1 MKNGLLSI
9 YGTIKITIIYL
20 RGKTMSKIN
29 KELLQELRDH
39 TGLGLMDCRK
49 ALEETGGDFQQA
61 LDLLRKKGAA
71 VAAKRADKE
80 TGEGLVKAYI
90 HPGDRLGVL
99 IEINCETDFVANT
112 EAVRQFAQDLCLQ
125 IAANKAM
132 YVSPEQVDPAFLA
145 HEKEI
150 FREQMANSG
159 KPEKI
164 IEQVIEGK
172 IKKLYS
178 DICLLEQTFMKND
191 QLTVKEVLQELI
203 AKTGE
208 SIRIR
213 RFCRFELGK

>member
-1 MKNGLLSI
+1 MKI
-9 YGTIKITIIYL
+9 DKA
-20 RGKTMSKIN
+20 
-29 KELLQELRDH
+29 LLQELRDH

-49 ALEETGGDFQQA
+49 ALEETAGDFDQA
-61 LDLLRKKGAA
+61 LELLRKKGAA

-80 TGEGLVKAYI
+80 TGEGLIKAYI

-99 IEINCETDFVANT
+99 LEINCETDFVANT
-112 EAVRQFAQDLCLQ
+112 DAVRQFAQDLCLQ

-132 YVSPEQVDPAFLA
+132 YVSPEHVDADLLA
-145 HEKEI
+145 KEKEI
-150 FREQMANSG
+150 FRAQMADSG

-178 DICLLEQTFMKND
+178 DICLLEQPFLKND
-191 QLTVKEVLQELI
+191 QLTVRQVVEELI

>member
-1 MKNGLLSI
+1 
-9 YGTIKITIIYL
+9 
-20 RGKTMSKIN
+20 MSKVIT

-49 ALEETGGDFQQA
+49 ALEETGGDFDQA

-80 TGEGLVKAYI
+80 TGEGLIKAYI

-125 IAANKAM
+125 IAANKAI
-132 YVSPEQVDPAFLA
+132 YVSPEQVDQAFLA
-145 HEKEI
+145 HEKDI

-164 IEQVIEGK
+164 IEQVVEGK

-178 DICLLEQTFMKND
+178 DICLLEQSFIKND
-191 QLTVKEVLQELI
+191 QLTVKEVLQELM

-213 RFCRFELGK
+213 RFSRFELGK

>member
-1 MKNGLLSI
+1 MV
-9 YGTIKITIIYL
+9 KID
-20 RGKTMSKIN
+20 

-49 ALEETGGDFQQA
+49 ALEETAGDFDQA
-61 LDLLRKKGAA
+61 VELLRKKGAV

-80 TGEGLVKAYI
+80 TGEGVVKAYI

-99 IEINCETDFVANT
+99 LEINCETDFVANT
-112 EAVRQFAQDLCLQ
+112 ESVRQFAQDLCLQ

-132 YVSPEQVDPAFLA
+132 YVAPENVDEAFLA
-145 HEKEI
+145 HEKDV

-159 KPEKI
+159 KPDKI
-164 IEQVIEGK
+164 IAQIIEGK
-172 IKKLYS
+172 VKKLYS
-178 DICLLEQTFMKND
+178 DICLLEQTFIKND
-191 QLTVKEVLQELI
+191 QVTVKDVLQELI

>member
-1 MKNGLLSI
+1 M
-9 YGTIKITIIYL
+9 KIT
-20 RGKTMSKIN
+20 

-49 ALEETGGDFQQA
+49 ALEETAGDFDQA
-61 LDLLRKKGAA
+61 LEMLRKKGAA

-80 TGEGLVKAYI
+80 TGEGIIKAYI

-99 IEINCETDFVANT
+99 LEINCETDFVANT
-112 EAVRQFAQDLCLQ
+112 DAVRQFAQDLCLQ

-132 YVSPEQVDPAFLA
+132 YVAPENVDADLLER
-145 HEKEI
+145 EKEI
-150 FREQMANSG
+150 FKAQMADSG

-164 IEQVIEGK
+164 IEQVVQGK

-178 DICLLEQTFMKND
+178 DLCLLEQPFIKND
-191 QLTVKEVLQELI
+191 QLTVKDVLQQLI

>member
-1 MKNGLLSI
+1 MV
-9 YGTIKITIIYL
+9 KID
-20 RGKTMSKIN
+20 KA
-29 KELLQELRDH
+29 LLQELRDH

-49 ALEETGGDFQQA
+49 ALEETAGDFDQA
-61 LDLLRKKGAA
+61 LELLRKKGAS

-80 TGEGLVKAYI
+80 TGEGLIKAYI

-112 EAVRQFAQDLCLQ
+112 DAVRQFAQDLCLQ

-132 YVSPEQVDPAFLA
+132 YVAPENVDPNFLE
-145 HEKEI
+145 HEKDI
-150 FREQMANSG
+150 FKEQMAGSG

-164 IEQVIEGK
+164 IEQIVEGK
-172 IKKLYS
+172 VKKLYS
-178 DICLLEQTFMKND
+178 DICLLEQPFIKND
-191 QLTVKEVLQELI
+191 QLTVRDVLQGLI

>member
-1 MKNGLLSI
+1 MV
-9 YGTIKITIIYL
+9 KID
-20 RGKTMSKIN
+20 KAV
-29 KELLQELRDH
+29 LQELRDH

-49 ALEETGGDFQQA
+49 ALEETAGDFDQA
-61 LDLLRKKGAA
+61 LELLRKKGAA

-99 IEINCETDFVANT
+99 LEINCETDFVANT

-132 YVSPEQVDPAFLA
+132 YVAPENVDADLL
-145 HEKEI
+145 EKEREI
-150 FREQMANSG
+150 FRAQMVDSG

-164 IEQVIEGK
+164 IDQVIEGK
-172 IKKLYS
+172 VKKLYS
-178 DICLLEQTFMKND
+178 DLCLLEQPFIKND
-191 QLTVKEVLQELI
+191 QFTVRQALEELI

-208 SIRIR
+208 AIRIR
-213 RFCRFELGK
+213 RFARFELGK

>member
-1 MKNGLLSI
+1 
-9 YGTIKITIIYL
+9 
-20 RGKTMSKIN
+20 MSKIS

-49 ALEETGGDFQQA
+49 ALEETGGDFEQA

-80 TGEGLVKAYI
+80 TGEGIVKAYI

-112 EAVRQFAQDLCLQ
+112 EDLRQFAQDLCLQ

-132 YVSPEQVDPAFLA
+132 YVSPEQVDGDLL
-145 HEKEI
+145 EREREI
-150 FREQMANSG
+150 FKAQMADSG

-164 IEQVIEGK
+164 IEQVVEGK
-172 IKKLYS
+172 VKKLYS
-178 DICLLEQTFMKND
+178 DICLLEQPFIKND
-191 QLTVKEVLQELI
+191 QLLVKQVLQDLI

>member
-1 MKNGLLSI
+1 MV
-9 YGTIKITIIYL
+9 KID
-20 RGKTMSKIN
+20 RA
-29 KELLQELRDH
+29 LLQELRDH

-49 ALEETGGDFQQA
+49 ALEETGGDFEQA
-61 LDLLRKKGAA
+61 LELLRKKGAS

-112 EAVRQFAQDLCLQ
+112 DAVRQFAQDLCLQ

-132 YVSPEQVDPAFLA
+132 YIAPENVCPEFLA
-145 HEKEI
+145 KEREI
-150 FREQMANSG
+150 FGEQMANSG

-164 IEQVIEGK
+164 IDQIIEGK
-172 IKKLYS
+172 VKKLYS
-178 DICLLEQTFMKND
+178 DICLLEQSFIKND
-191 QLTVKEVLQELI
+191 QLTVKEALQELI

>member
-1 MKNGLLSI
+1 MV
-9 YGTIKITIIYL
+9 KID
-20 RGKTMSKIN
+20 KA
-29 KELLQELRDH
+29 LLQELRDH

-49 ALEETGGDFQQA
+49 ALEETAGDFDQA
-61 LDLLRKKGAA
+61 LELLRKKGAS

-80 TGEGLVKAYI
+80 TGEGLIKAYI

-99 IEINCETDFVANT
+99 LELNCETDFVANT
-112 EAVRQFAQDLCLQ
+112 ESVRQFAQDLCLQ

-132 YVSPEQVDPAFLA
+132 YVAPENVDQAFLA
-145 HEKEI
+145 HEKDI

-164 IEQVIEGK
+164 IDQIVEGK
-172 IKKLYS
+172 VKKLYS
-178 DICLLEQTFMKND
+178 DICLLEQSFIKND
-191 QLTVKEVLQELI
+191 QVTIKDVLQELI

>member
-1 MKNGLLSI
+1 MV
-9 YGTIKITIIYL
+9 KID
-20 RGKTMSKIN
+20 KA
-29 KELLQELRDH
+29 LLQELRDH

-49 ALEETGGDFQQA
+49 ALEETAGDFDQA
-61 LDLLRKKGAA
+61 LELLRKKGAS

-80 TGEGLVKAYI
+80 TGEGIIKAYI

-112 EAVRQFAQDLCLQ
+112 DAVRQFAQDLCLQ

-132 YVSPEQVDPAFLA
+132 YVAPENVDAAFLE
-145 HEKEI
+145 HEKN
-150 FREQMANSG
+150 FFKEQMTDSG

-164 IEQVIEGK
+164 IEQIIEGK
-172 IKKLYS
+172 VKKLYS
-178 DICLLEQTFMKND
+178 DICLLEQSFIKND
-191 QLTVKEVLQELI
+191 QLTVRDVLQELI

>member
-1 MKNGLLSI
+1 MV
-9 YGTIKITIIYL
+9 KID
-20 RGKTMSKIN
+20 R
-29 KELLQELRDH
+29 ELLQELRDH

-49 ALEETGGDFQQA
+49 ALEENNGDFDRA
-61 LDLLRKKGAA
+61 LESLRKKGAA

-80 TGEGLVKAYI
+80 TSEGLIKAYI

-99 IEINCETDFVANT
+99 LELNCETDFVANT

-125 IAANKAM
+125 IAANKAL
-132 YVSPEQVDPAFLA
+132 YVSSDQVDPLFLE
-145 HEKEI
+145 HERDV
-150 FREQMANSG
+150 FRSQMADSG

-164 IEQVIEGK
+164 VEQVVEGK
-172 IKKLYS
+172 VKKLYS
-178 DICLLEQTFMKND
+178 DICLLEQSFIKND
-191 QLTVKEVLQELI
+191 QRLVREVLEELI

>member
-1 MKNGLLSI
+1 MA
-9 YGTIKITIIYL
+9 KID
-20 RGKTMSKIN
+20 KA
-29 KELLQELRDH
+29 LLQELRDH

-49 ALEETGGDFQQA
+49 ALEETAGDFDQA
-61 LDLLRKKGAA
+61 LELLRKKGAS
-71 VAAKRADKE
+71 VAAKRADKA
-80 TGEGLVKAYI
+80 TGEGIVKAYI

-112 EAVRQFAQDLCLQ
+112 DAVRQFAQDLCLQ

-132 YVSPEQVDPAFLA
+132 YVAPENVDQDFLSR
-145 HEKEI
+145 EKDI
-150 FREQMANSG
+150 FKEQMADSG
-159 KPEKI
+159 KPAKI
-164 IEQVIEGK
+164 IEQIVEGK

-178 DICLLEQTFMKND
+178 DICLLEQSFIKND
-191 QLTVKEVLQELI
+191 QMTVKEVLQELI

>member
-1 MKNGLLSI
+1 MKI
-9 YGTIKITIIYL
+9 D
-20 RGKTMSKIN
+20 

-49 ALEETGGDFQQA
+49 ALEETAGDFEQA
-61 LDLLRKKGAA
+61 LELLRKKGAS

-80 TGEGLVKAYI
+80 TGEGLIKAYI
-90 HPGDRLGVL
+90 HPGSRLGVL
-99 IEINCETDFVANT
+99 IEINCETDFVAST
-112 EAVRQFAQDLCLQ
+112 DAVKEFAQALCLQ
-125 IAANKAM
+125 IAANKAL
-132 YVSPEQVDPAFLA
+132 YVSADQVDQKFLE
-145 HEKEI
+145 HEREI
-150 FREQMANSG
+150 FKEQMANSG

-164 IEQVIEGK
+164 IDQIVEGK

-178 DICLLEQTFMKND
+178 DICLLDQQFIKND
-191 QLTVKEVLQELI
+191 QLTVRDVLQELI

>member
-1 MKNGLLSI
+1 MV
-9 YGTIKITIIYL
+9 KID
-20 RGKTMSKIN
+20 KA
-29 KELLQELRDH
+29 LLQELRDH

-49 ALEETGGDFQQA
+49 ALEETAGDFDQA
-61 LDLLRKKGAA
+61 LELLRKKGAA

-80 TGEGLVKAYI
+80 TGEGLIKAYI

-99 IEINCETDFVANT
+99 LELNCETDFVANT
-112 EAVRQFAQDLCLQ
+112 DSVRQFAQDLCLQ

-132 YVSPEQVDPAFLA
+132 YVAPENVDQAFLA
-145 HEKEI
+145 HEKDI
-150 FREQMANSG
+150 FREQMADSG

-164 IEQVIEGK
+164 IDQIVEGK
-172 IKKLYS
+172 VKKLYS
-178 DICLLEQTFMKND
+178 DICLLEQAFIKND
-191 QLTVKEVLQELI
+191 QVTVRDVLQELI

>member
-1 MKNGLLSI
+1 
-9 YGTIKITIIYL
+9 
-20 RGKTMSKIN
+20 MSKVIT

-49 ALEETGGDFQQA
+49 ALEETGGDFDQA
-61 LDLLRKKGAA
+61 LDLLRKKGAS

-80 TGEGLVKAYI
+80 TGEGLIKAYI

-125 IAANKAM
+125 IAANKAL
-132 YVSPEQVDPAFLA
+132 YVSPDQVDQAFLT
-145 HEKEI
+145 HEKDI
-150 FREQMANSG
+150 FREQMAGSG

-178 DICLLEQTFMKND
+178 DICLLEQQFIKND
-191 QLTVKEVLQELI
+191 QLTVKEVLQELM

-213 RFCRFELGK
+213 RFSRFELGK